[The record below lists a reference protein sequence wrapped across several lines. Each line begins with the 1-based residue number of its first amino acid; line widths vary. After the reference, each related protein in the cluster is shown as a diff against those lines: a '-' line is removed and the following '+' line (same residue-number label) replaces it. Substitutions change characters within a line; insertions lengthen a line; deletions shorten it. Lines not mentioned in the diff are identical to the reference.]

1 MRPTAIVAALS
12 LAGAS
17 YGVQTDQR
25 PMGEPEGEAARRDGE
40 PVGESEEA
48 LLGTIRCK
56 RSEYGMK
63 CADRCGNAGM
73 FCADLRLHP
82 YKRDVGV
89 GAASRCDGN
98 GEGTS
103 CWDYYVANGDT
114 CVFHPKKPPLCRYD
128 GG

>member
-1 MRPTAIVAALS
+1 MRSTAMVAALI
-12 LAGAS
+12 LAGVS
-17 YGVQTDQR
+17 CGVQTDQR
-25 PMGEPEGEAARRDGE
+25 MDVAPEAEAGRGDGE
-40 PVGESEEA
+40 PVSDAEEA
-48 LLGTIRCK
+48 LLVTIRCK
-56 RSEYGMK
+56 KSEYGMK

-103 CWDYYVANGDT
+103 CWYYYVGNGDT